1 VKKHLKLSKFGQKV
15 STKSNIDSNS
25 TMIEFLLN
33 NRLIK
38 TDKPASTTLLDFI
51 RYDENLRGTKIGC
64 REGDC
69 GACTVLIGTVKN
81 NKMEYMSVTS
91 CLTPLPNVLGKH
103 VVTIEGL
110 SLADKLNQAQQ
121 AMVDCSG
128 TQCGFCTP
136 GFVNSLCGYSLTS
149 IQPNLESAISAIDG
163 NICRCTGYKS
173 IERAAAKVTEQL
185 TNKDENEPLSWLV
198 ANNFIPDYFLTI
210 EERLKEIKTEF
221 TSNGQIPI
229 GGGTDLYVQKHDE
242 LHEIDLDYLFDKSHL
257 NGISFVGNN
266 CTLKSAVTVTDLIE
280 NETLLNAIP
289 NWYNYLK
296 LLSSTP
302 IRNIATIAGNIANG
316 SPIGDFTI
324 ILLAMKAQLT
334 LTNKA
339 NINRNVFL
347 KDFYLGYKTLD
358 KKEDEIIT
366 QITFELPNNGSQF
379 NFEKVCKRQYLDIA
393 SVNTACTIATNDNT
407 ITDADFSI
415 GGVGPIPIYLTKTS
429 MFLVN
434 KSIDTNT
441 IHQAE
446 QILQT
451 ELAPI
456 SDARG
461 TEAYKRLL
469 ARQLFFAHFIAL
481 FPKTIQMQ
489 DLI

>member
-1 VKKHLKLSKFGQKV
+1 
-15 STKSNIDSNS
+15 
-25 TMIEFLLN
+25 
-33 NRLIK
+33 
-38 TDKPASTTLLDFI
+38 
-51 RYDENLRGTKIGC
+51 
-64 REGDC
+64 
-69 GACTVLIGTVKN
+69 
-81 NKMEYMSVTS
+81 
-91 CLTPLPNVLGKH
+91 
-103 VVTIEGL
+103 
-110 SLADKLNQAQQ
+110 
-121 AMVDCSG
+121 
-128 TQCGFCTP
+128 
-136 GFVNSLCGYSLTS
+136 
-149 IQPNLESAISAIDG
+149 
-163 NICRCTGYKS
+163 
-173 IERAAAKVTEQL
+173 
-185 TNKDENEPLSWLV
+185 
-198 ANNFIPDYFLTI
+198 
-210 EERLKEIKTEF
+210 
-221 TSNGQIPI
+221 
-229 GGGTDLYVQKHDE
+229 
-242 LHEIDLDYLFDKSHL
+242 
-257 NGISFVGNN
+257 
-266 CTLKSAVTVTDLIE
+266 
-280 NETLLNAIP
+280 
-289 NWYNYLK
+289 
-296 LLSSTP
+296 
-302 IRNIATIAGNIANG
+302 
-316 SPIGDFTI
+316 
-324 ILLAMKAQLT
+324 
-334 LTNKA
+334 
-339 NINRNVFL
+339 L

>member
-1 VKKHLKLSKFGQKV
+1 
-15 STKSNIDSNS
+15 
-25 TMIEFLLN
+25 MIQFILN
-33 NRLIK
+33 NRLIQ
-38 TDKPASTTLLDFI
+38 TDKAASTTLLDFI

-69 GACTVLIGTVKN
+69 GACTVLIGSLKN
-81 NKMEYMSVTS
+81 GKTDYMSATS
-91 CLTPLPNVLGKH
+91 CLTPLPNVHGKH
-103 VVTIEGL
+103 VVTVEGL
-110 SLADKLNQAQQ
+110 NLPEKLNQVQQ

-136 GFVNSLCGYSLTS
+136 GFVNSMSGYALTCS
-149 IQPNLESAISAIDG
+149 EPTLENAISSIDG
-163 NICRCTGYKS
+163 NICRCTGYKT
-173 IERAAAKVTEQL
+173 IERAAEKVTEL
-185 TNKDENEPLSWLV
+185 LLNKDQNQPLSWLV
-198 ANNFIPDYFLTI
+198 ANDFVPDYFLTI
-210 EERLKEIKTEF
+210 EKRLKEFEIEYN
-221 TSNGQIPI
+221 SNGQVPI

-242 LHEIDLDYLFDKSHL
+242 LHDMDLDYLFDKSEL
-257 NGISFVGNN
+257 NGIIFNEN
-266 CTLKSAVTVTDLIE
+266 TCALKSSATVTDLIE
-280 NETLLNAIP
+280 NETLLNTVP
-289 NWYNYLK
+289 NWYNHLK

-339 NINRNVFL
+339 NASRQIAL

-358 KKEDEIIT
+358 KKADEIISE
-366 QITFELPNNGSQF
+366 ITFELPTNGSQF

-393 SVNTACTIATNDNT
+393 SVNTACTIKTNGNT
-407 ITDADFSI
+407 IADADVSI
-415 GGVGPIPIYLTKTS
+415 GGVGPIPKYLAKTS
-429 MFLVN
+429 EFLVN
-434 KSIDTNT
+434 KSIDVAT
-441 IHQAE
+441 IKQAE

-461 TEAYKRLL
+461 TIEYKRLL

-481 FPKTIQMQ
+481 FPETIKMH
-489 DLI
+489 DLL

>member
-1 VKKHLKLSKFGQKV
+1 
-15 STKSNIDSNS
+15 
-25 TMIEFLLN
+25 MIQFLLN
-33 NRLIK
+33 QRLIT
-38 TDKPASTTLLDFI
+38 TDKAASTTLLDFI

-69 GACTVLIGTVKN
+69 GACTVLIGALKDGNV
-81 NKMEYMSVTS
+81 EYISVTS
-91 CLTPLPNVLGKH
+91 CLTPLPNAHGKH
-103 VVTIEGL
+103 VVTVEGL
-110 SLADKLNQAQQ
+110 NFSDTLNQVQQ

-136 GFVNSLCGYSLTS
+136 GFVNSLCGYALTS
-149 IQPNLESAISAIDG
+149 TEANYEDAISSIDG

-185 TNKDENEPLSWLV
+185 VQKDQKQPLSWLV
-198 ANNFIPDYFLTI
+198 ENNFIPNYFL
-210 EERLKEIKTEF
+210 EVSDKLKEIKTEYV
-221 TSNGQIPI
+221 TNGQIPI

-242 LHEIDLDYLFDKSHL
+242 LHDMDLDYLFDKSSL
-257 NGISFVGNN
+257 NGISFNGNK

-280 NETLLNAIP
+280 NDVLLKAIP

-339 NINRNVFL
+339 NANRQVPL

-358 KKEDEIIT
+358 KKADEIISE
-366 QITFELPNNGSQF
+366 ITFELPTNGSQF

-393 SVNTACTIATNDNT
+393 SVNTAITIATNNNF
-407 ITDADFSI
+407 ITEAHVSI
-415 GGVGPIPIYLTKTS
+415 GGVGPIPKYLAKTS
-429 MFLVN
+429 AFLID
-434 KSIDTNT
+434 KSLDSNT
-441 IHQAE
+441 IQQAE

-461 TEAYKRLL
+461 TEDYKRLL

-481 FPKTIQMQ
+481 FPETIKMH

>member
-1 VKKHLKLSKFGQKV
+1 
-15 STKSNIDSNS
+15 
-25 TMIEFLLN
+25 MIQFLLN
-33 NRLIK
+33 QRLII
-38 TDKPASTTLLDFI
+38 TDKRGSTTLLDFI

-69 GACTVLIGTVKN
+69 GACTVLIGSLKEGKIN
-81 NKMEYMSVTS
+81 YMSVTS
-91 CLTPLPNVLGKH
+91 CLTPLPNVHGKH
-103 VVTIEGL
+103 VVTVEGL
-110 SLADKLNQAQQ
+110 NFSDKLNQVQQ
-121 AMVDCSG
+121 AMVECSG

-136 GFVNSLCGYSLTS
+136 GFVNSLCGYALTS
-149 IQPNLESAISAIDG
+149 TQANYEDAISSIDG

-185 TNKDENEPLSWLV
+185 VQKDQKKPLSWLV
-198 ANNFIPDYFLTI
+198 QNNFIPDYFL
-210 EERLKEIKTEF
+210 EVSDKLKEIKTEYV
-221 TSNGQIPI
+221 TNGQIPI

-242 LHEIDLDYLFDKSHL
+242 LHDMDLDYLFDKNSL
-257 NGISFVGNN
+257 NGISFNGNS

-280 NETLLNAIP
+280 NETLLKVIP

-339 NINRNVFL
+339 NTNRQVAL

-358 KKEDEIIT
+358 KKADEIISE
-366 QITFELPNNGSQF
+366 ITFELPSNGVQF

-393 SVNTACTIATNDNT
+393 SVNTAIT
-407 ITDADFSI
+407 ITTNNNVITEVHVSM
-415 GGVGPIPIYLTKTS
+415 GGVGPIPKYLTKTS
-429 MFLVN
+429 AFLID
-434 KSIDTNT
+434 KSLDNT
-441 IHQAE
+441 TIQQAE

-451 ELAPI
+451 ELSPI

-461 TEAYKRLL
+461 KEAYKRLL

-481 FPKTIQMQ
+481 FPETIKMH

>member
-1 VKKHLKLSKFGQKV
+1 
-15 STKSNIDSNS
+15 
-25 TMIEFLLN
+25 MIQFILN
-33 NRLIK
+33 NRLIQTPK
-38 TDKPASTTLLDFI
+38 AASTTLLDFI

-69 GACTVLIGTVKN
+69 GACTVLIGSLKEGKT
-81 NKMEYMSVTS
+81 EYMSVTS
-91 CLTPLPNVLGKH
+91 CLTPLPNVHGKH
-103 VVTIEGL
+103 VVTVEGL
-110 SLADKLNQAQQ
+110 NLPEKLNQVQQ

-136 GFVNSLCGYSLTS
+136 GFVNSMSGYALTCS
-149 IQPNLESAISAIDG
+149 EPTLESAISSIDG
-163 NICRCTGYKS
+163 NICRCTGYKT
-173 IERAAAKVTEQL
+173 IERAAAKVTEL
-185 TNKDENEPLSWLV
+185 LVLKDQNQPLSWLV
-198 ANNFIPDYFLTI
+198 NNNFIPDYFLTI
-210 EERLKEIKTEF
+210 EERLKEIKTEYS
-221 TSNGQIPI
+221 SNGQVPI

-257 NGISFVGNN
+257 NGISFDGNN

-280 NETLLNAIP
+280 NEILLNAIP

-339 NINRNVFL
+339 NENRNIFL

-358 KKEDEIIT
+358 KKGDEIIT
-366 QITFELPNNGSQF
+366 EITFELPNNGSQF
-379 NFEKVCKRQYLDIA
+379 NFEKVSKRQYLDIA
-393 SVNTACTIATNDNT
+393 SVNTACTIATTENK
-407 ITDADFSI
+407 ITEAHFSI
-415 GGVGPIPIYLTKTS
+415 GGVGPIPKYLSK
-429 MFLVN
+429 
-434 KSIDTNT
+434 TNT
-441 IHQAE
+441 FLIHKVLEVNTILQAE

-469 ARQLFFAHFIAL
+469 ARQLFFAHFITL
-481 FPKTIQMQ
+481 FPETIKMN

>member
-1 VKKHLKLSKFGQKV
+1 
-15 STKSNIDSNS
+15 
-25 TMIEFLLN
+25 MIQFILN
-33 NRLIK
+33 NRLIQ
-38 TDKPASTTLLDFI
+38 TDKAASTTLLDFI

-69 GACTVLIGTVKN
+69 GACTVLIGSLKN
-81 NKMEYMSVTS
+81 GKTEYMSATS
-91 CLTPLPNVLGKH
+91 CLTPLPNVHGKH
-103 VVTIEGL
+103 VVTVEGL
-110 SLADKLNQAQQ
+110 NLSDKLNQVQQ

-136 GFVNSLCGYSLTS
+136 GFVNSMSGYALTCS
-149 IQPNLESAISAIDG
+149 EATLENAISSIDG
-163 NICRCTGYKS
+163 NICRCTGYKT
-173 IERAAAKVTEQL
+173 IERAAEKVTEL
-185 TNKDENEPLSWLV
+185 LLNKDQKQPLSWLV
-198 ANNFIPDYFLTI
+198 ANDFVPDYFLTI
-210 EERLKEIKTEF
+210 ESKLRDFQTEYN
-221 TSNGQIPI
+221 SNGQVPI

-242 LHEIDLDYLFDKSHL
+242 LHDMDLDYLFDKKEL
-257 NGISFVGNN
+257 NGITFNEN
-266 CTLKSAVTVTDLIE
+266 TCILKSSATVTDLIE
-280 NETLLNAIP
+280 NETLLNTIP

-324 ILLAMKAQLT
+324 ILLAMKAHLK

-339 NINRNVFL
+339 NISRQVPL

-358 KKEDEIIT
+358 KKADEIISE
-366 QITFELPNNGSQF
+366 ITFELPNNGSQF
-379 NFEKVCKRQYLDIA
+379 NFEKVSKRQYLDIA
-393 SVNTACTIATNDNT
+393 SVNTACTIKTNGNT

-415 GGVGPIPIYLTKTS
+415 GGVGPIPKYLSKTS
-429 MFLVN
+429 EFLVN
-434 KSIDTNT
+434 KSIDVAT
-441 IHQAE
+441 IKLAE

-461 TEAYKRLL
+461 TEDYKRLL

-481 FPKTIQMQ
+481 FPETIKMH
-489 DLI
+489 DLL